1 MSNDFHIRPAT
12 NEDVPAIKQIVFNVL
27 KEYGLHPDEKGKD
40 IDLEDI
46 ENNYIRPNG
55 FFGVVIDVLTNSI
68 VGTFG
73 LYRIDDH
80 TCELR
85 KMYLIKQF
93 RGKGI
98 GQSML
103 ETAIEIAKNKK
114 YKRLILETIAPLK
127 EAISLYKKFHF
138 VEIPPVSINERVD
151 AAYELRIE

>member
-1 MSNDFHIRPAT
+1 MSNDFHIRSAT

-40 IDLEDI
+40 LDLDDI
-46 ENNYIRPNG
+46 EKNYVRPNG
-55 FFGVVIDVLTNSI
+55 FFGAVIDVHTNSI

-73 LYRIDDH
+73 LCRIDDY

-103 ETAIEIAKNKK
+103 ETAIEIAKHKK

-127 EAISLYKKFHF
+127 EAISLYKKFDF
-138 VEIPPVSINERVD
+138 VEIPPVSINDRVD
-151 AAYELRIE
+151 TAYELLI